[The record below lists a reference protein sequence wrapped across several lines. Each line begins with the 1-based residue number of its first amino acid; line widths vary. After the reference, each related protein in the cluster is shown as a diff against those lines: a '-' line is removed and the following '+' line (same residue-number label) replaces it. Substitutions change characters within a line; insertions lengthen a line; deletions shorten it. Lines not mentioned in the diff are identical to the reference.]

1 MANLAIMQMTTKV
14 HKNTDATKIMIWVSR
29 PECAMQSWLIH
40 WTKQNQIL
48 TSSYCKMPKISV
60 QMLQHVSTFK
70 FTCSRGVYPA
80 KQEALCHSVSHQLQH
95 YLQQSAWSLTI
106 NPNRKHQTKCQIWDE
121 KMETACSLKNK
132 HNTRVF
138 TSYNNAYNNRP
149 QFFFRK
155 VSLSATAVIHN

>member
-1 MANLAIMQMTTKV
+1 MQQKLWYECQGQNVQCKADLYTEQNRIKLKTT
-14 HKNTDATKIMIWVSR
+14 
-29 PECAMQSWLIH
+29 
-40 WTKQNQIL
+40 L

-60 QMLQHVSTFK
+60 QMLQHVSNFK

-95 YLQQSAWSLTI
+95 YLQQNAWSLTN

-121 KMETACSLKNK
+121 EMETACSLKNK
-132 HNTRVF
+132 HNTKVF

-149 QFFFRK
+149 QIFPERSVCLQQQLYITRK
-155 VSLSATAVIHN
+155 KQPGLGLELP